1 MGAMTDDL
9 AELLGE
15 QESTVLEF
23 KQSAAN
29 LSKIGHTICA
39 FANDLCGRGGGDP
52 LIGVDPQGRPVAD
65 VRADDKDL
73 PKLTEFRDSGQILDR
88 PSMTVERGVFKGTP
102 VIRIHVKASGTPPV
116 RYNGTVYVRPGPST
130 RMANRD
136 DERVLAERRRALDGP
151 YDGKSVPGST
161 IEDLDLTLFRST
173 LLPSMVSSEVIEENG
188 RPQELQL
195 ASLGLTDLQ
204 GTPTVL
210 GLLVLGFNPAGFIPG
225 AYVQFVRYDGSG
237 LDAAI
242 ADEQELRFNIVDL
255 AERLEPM
262 LRGHLHTQVIEDSA
276 FRERPRPDYPIAAI
290 REVCMNAVMHRK
302 YETSYAPIRI
312 IWFADRIEVSN
323 PGGPYGQV
331 RQDNFERTCD
341 YRNPSLAAAMKALGY
356 VNRFGRGIGR
366 IQEALRANGNPPAEF
381 LIDDASWSVTLR
393 RAT

>member
-1 MGAMTDDL
+1 
-9 AELLGE
+9 
-15 QESTVLEF
+15 
-23 KQSAAN
+23 
-29 LSKIGHTICA
+29 
-39 FANDLCGRGGGDP
+39 
-52 LIGVDPQGRPVAD
+52 
-65 VRADDKDL
+65 
-73 PKLTEFRDSGQILDR
+73 
-88 PSMTVERGVFKGTP
+88 
-102 VIRIHVKASGTPPV
+102 
-116 RYNGTVYVRPGPST
+116 
-130 RMANRD
+130 MANRD

-290 REVCMNAVMHRK
+290 REVCMNAVMHRN